1 MSNRRNTFFIVT
13 IVIFGCIIM
22 GWVDSVLSPNY
33 RTKSIIKLFTFL
45 LLPIGFIIIK
55 KDITLKD
62 LFKIDKRSIK
72 SSLILGVGVYF
83 LIVFGY
89 LLLQPLFDFSNIT
102 GALENNI
109 GVNKNNFIY
118 VAFYI
123 SFFNS
128 LLEEFFFRGFAYL
141 TLKRF
146 TSRIFANIFSATAFS
161 IYHFG
166 IMKSWFSPI
175 LYFLLIISLFI
186 AGLLFNWLN
195 QKKNNIYPS
204 WFVHIFA
211 NLGINTIGLI
221 LFDII

>member
-123 SFFNS
+123 SFSIHYLRNFS
-128 LLEEFFFRGFAYL
+128 LEDLPIS
-141 TLKRF
+141 LKRF

-166 IMKSWFSPI
+166 IMKSWFSH
-175 LYFLLIISLFI
+175 IIFFTDNQPFI
-186 AGLLFNWLN
+186 AGFYLT
-195 QKKNNIYPS
+195 
-204 WFVHIFA
+204 
-211 NLGINTIGLI
+211 G
-221 LFDII
+221 

>member
-83 LIVFGY
+83 
-89 LLLQPLFDFSNIT
+89 
-102 GALENNI
+102 
-109 GVNKNNFIY
+109 
-118 VAFYI
+118 
-123 SFFNS
+123 
-128 LLEEFFFRGFAYL
+128 
-141 TLKRF
+141 
-146 TSRIFANIFSATAFS
+146 
-161 IYHFG
+161 
-166 IMKSWFSPI
+166 
-175 LYFLLIISLFI
+175 
-186 AGLLFNWLN
+186 
-195 QKKNNIYPS
+195 
-204 WFVHIFA
+204 
-211 NLGINTIGLI
+211 
-221 LFDII
+221 